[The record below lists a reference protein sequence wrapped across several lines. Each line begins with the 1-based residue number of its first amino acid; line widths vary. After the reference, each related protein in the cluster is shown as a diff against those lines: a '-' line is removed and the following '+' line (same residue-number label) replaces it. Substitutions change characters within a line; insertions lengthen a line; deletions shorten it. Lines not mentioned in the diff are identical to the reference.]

1 MAELKLTELQQ
12 QVVARIQQA
21 SVSSKSGCVKF
32 KTRGLDVVVPDVFA
46 ALEAAFANLSTFRIV
61 LTRKSNIRIQYS
73 IV

>member
-1 MAELKLTELQQ
+1 MTELKLTELQQ

-21 SVSSKSGCVKF
+21 AISSKTGCVKF
-32 KTRGLDVVVPDVFA
+32 KTRGLDVIVPDVFA
-46 ALEAAFANLSTFRIV
+46 ALESAFANLSTFRIV